1 MHTVTKKILL
11 LALFLLTQLAFA
23 QPAAIVE
30 KDRLDAGDKFLALGE
45 VEKAIAEYDL
55 VIRFNPRNAQAF
67 GMRGYAKMLNRD
79 TDGAI
84 ADYTAA
90 IKFSPNVPGIET
102 AYNNRGTAYQYR
114 GDHINAFND
123 FAKAISINPKYASP
137 YNGRAVIFESR
148 GKINEA
154 LADFNKAILLNPALT
169 PAYAGRGDIRFQKGE
184 LDLAFADYDK
194 AAKLDPAGA
203 SIHLWRGI
211 LQGVRNRW
219 EQSVDDL
226 KTAFRLQ
233 KIADPLLGGSLT
245 PAFLDLDKY
254 MVARQK
260 NARLF
265 AARGFINLLRKKD
278 AEAEK
283 DFKRAFTL
291 EPALKKTLEEFITH
305 VRETRD

>member
-1 MHTVTKKILL
+1 MRSINNKLL
-11 LALFLLTQLAFA
+11 IVVWLIFVQFA
-23 QPAAIVE
+23 YGQPAVGE
-30 KDRLDAGDKFLALGE
+30 QERLDAGGRLLAQGE
-45 VEKAIAEYDL
+45 IDKAIAEYDV
-55 VIRFNPRNAQAF
+55 VIKFNPRNAQAF

-84 ADYTAA
+84 SDYTAA

-123 FAKAISINPKYASP
+123 FDKAISINPKYASP

-154 LADFNKAILLNPALT
+154 LADFNKAITLNPALT

-184 LDLAFADYDK
+184 FDLAYADYNK
-194 AAKLDPAGA
+194 AVELDPAGA
-203 SIHLWRGI
+203 SIRLWRGI

-219 EQSVDDL
+219 EYSVNDL
-226 KTAFRLQ
+226 KTAFALQ

-265 AARGFINLLRKKD
+265 ATRGLINLLRKKD
-278 AEAEK
+278 SDGDK
-283 DFKRAFTL
+283 DFKRAVAL

-305 VRETRD
+305 IKEIR

>member
-1 MHTVTKKILL
+1 MHTLNKKILL
-11 LALFLLTQLAFA
+11 LALLLFAQLTLA
-23 QPAAIVE
+23 QPAVVE
-30 KDRLDAGDKFLALGE
+30 KDRLDAGGRLLALGE
-45 VEKAIAEYDL
+45 IDKAIAEYDV
-55 VIRFNPRNAQAF
+55 VIKFNPRNAQAF

-84 ADYTAA
+84 ADYSAA
-90 IKFSPNVPGIET
+90 IKFSSNVPGIET

-123 FAKAISINPKYASP
+123 FDKAISINPKYASP

-154 LADFNKAILLNPALT
+154 LADFNKAIILNPALT

-184 LDLAFADYDK
+184 FDLAFADYNK
-194 AAKLDPAGA
+194 AAELDPAGA
-203 SIHLWRGI
+203 SIRLWRGI

-219 EQSVDDL
+219 EYSVNDL
-226 KTAFRLQ
+226 KTAFALQ

-254 MVARQK
+254 MVTRQK

-265 AARGFINLLRKKD
+265 AARGFINLLRKQD
-278 AEAEK
+278 ADAEK
-283 DFKRAFTL
+283 DFKRAGAL

-305 VRETRD
+305 IKEIRG